1 MTWRSSSPGA
11 EMKHRA
17 LWPIP
22 LLLLLTGCSLLSG
35 KDNADPPAELVELQ
49 NSLKIETLWDD
60 GFEGAEG
67 AQLKLKPAY
76 KDGVLYLAEPSGGVY
91 AVDAENGKTL
101 WSVDLETP
109 LSGGPGVGE
118 GLVALGS
125 LEADLIVLD
134 AADGSE
140 RWRQRVGSEV
150 LSTPAIRGG
159 YVVCR
164 TADGGVAAYTAD
176 AGERRWLYDRSVP
189 VLSLRGDSS
198 PVIGESRVI
207 AGFAGGKLIGLS
219 LDAGLVT
226 WEAEISV
233 PQGRTELERV
243 VDIDAD
249 PKLVEGTVYVA
260 AFQGDVAAVSE
271 SSGVVLWRRKLSSHA
286 GLDASWRNLF
296 VTDANDHVWA
306 LDTSNGAALWQ
317 QKELHAR
324 RLTAPAMVGEYLVVG
339 DLEGYVHWLSQDDGR
354 QLARIK
360 VGSDPIRYK
369 PLVVYD
375 VVYIL
380 DEGGTLTALQAHPI
394 ETEQP

>member
-1 MTWRSSSPGA
+1 
-11 EMKHRA
+11 MKHRA
-17 LWPIP
+17 LWPLP
-22 LLLLLTGCSLLSG
+22 VLLLLTGCSLFSG
-35 KDNADPPAELVELQ
+35 KDNADPPTELVELK
-49 NSLKIETLWDD
+49 NALKIETLWDE

-76 KDGVLYLAEPSGGVY
+76 KDGILYLAEPSGEVT
-91 AVDAENGKTL
+91 AVDAERGETL
-101 WSVDLETP
+101 WSVDLESP

-118 GLVALGS
+118 GVLALGS
-125 LEADLIVLD
+125 LEADLIVLN

-140 RWRQRVGSEV
+140 RWRKRVGSEV
-150 LSTPAIRGG
+150 LSSPAVRGG

-164 TADGGVAAYTAD
+164 TADGGVAAYTTD
-176 AGERRWLYDRSVP
+176 SGERRWLYDRSVP

-207 AGFAGGKLIGLS
+207 AGFAGGKLIALS
-219 LDAGLVT
+219 LESGLVI

-271 SSGVVLWRRKLSSHA
+271 SSGVVLWRHKLSSHA
-286 GLDASWRNLF
+286 GLDASWRSLY
-296 VTDANDHVWA
+296 VTDANDRVWA
-306 LDTSNGAALWQ
+306 LDASNGATLWQ
-317 QKELHAR
+317 QKALHAR
-324 RLTAPAMVGEYLVVG
+324 RVTAPAIVDEYLVVG

-369 PLVVYD
+369 PLVAND

-380 DEGGTLTALQAHPI
+380 DDGGTLTALQAHPI
-394 ETEQP
+394 ETE